1 MCTIGAHRPHDKGT
15 MSCCCLHF
23 DIFSTTTAMSTAR
36 TWRGRRQYVD
46 IVGTT
51 TSTAWRCQHDDDVV
65 HRYKNFEKK
74 YEMWLKRFI
83 LKTSKFKNV
92 RNVRT
97 WQEYFGLNRKWMEYL
112 LQLYCTYR
120 LACPNVKLEGR
131 AFKASHFFHSVLLQ
145 QLSEHLACFWA
156 ILYIV

>member
-1 MCTIGAHRPHDKGT
+1 
-15 MSCCCLHF
+15 
-23 DIFSTTTAMSTAR
+23 
-36 TWRGRRQYVD
+36 
-46 IVGTT
+46 
-51 TSTAWRCQHDDDVV
+51 
-65 HRYKNFEKK
+65 
-74 YEMWLKRFI
+74 MWLKRFI

-131 AFKASHFFHSVLLQ
+131 TFKASHFFSQCFVAAVEWAFGMFLSHPVYCLIWICHCMFRWHQTCCAKAPCCLTLLTSAFTPYQ
-145 QLSEHLACFWA
+145 QQRTFLPGFSSSFGGKSKKLVYTEQTL
-156 ILYIV
+156 LG